1 MDRGPALRQ
10 PDLAALPRG
19 PFARVLWQSSAAV
32 PAGFAT
38 SWRGDGDGPFDAIV
52 LDDLDGHPGTVRALQ
67 GRLAPGGL
75 LAVLAPRRRRS
86 LARHLRP
93 FFEGGP
99 PREGERFRPVRA
111 ERTGAVLAYR
121 RGPSLSLGHFDELAQ
136 DYVAEL
142 PAHLVGHYL
151 ERKLAM
157 LRQAVRGRPAHL
169 GLDLGCG
176 IGEYARA
183 VAASMGATVVAVD
196 ASQPAVAVARRRGND
211 LASRGIQGNRG
222 SGALADSVDSAA
234 RSSAAGK
241 VDFAACDAQRLP
253 FPDATFDFAYTIN
266 MVHHLKRGE
275 QEAALAEALR
285 VLKPGAPLVVF
296 EINVLNPLFRF
307 YMRHVFPR
315 TRRIDR
321 GDEEFL
327 TPRAFRRMAPGRV
340 ETVAYSTFV
349 PDFTPRWL
357 LPVLRPVER
366 GLERVA
372 GPLGIHYAAVLR
384 GGPAGHGGAGPHQAG
399 DGPDEGAV
407 A

>member
-1 MDRGPALRQ
+1 MRR
-10 PDLAALPRG
+10 PDLAALPKG
-19 PFARVLWQSSAAV
+19 PFARVLWQSSA
-32 PAGFAT
+32 PIPPGFAT
-38 SWRGDGDGPFDAIV
+38 GWRSDGDGPFDAIV
-52 LDDLDGHPGTVRALQ
+52 LDDLDGHPAKARALQ

-75 LAVLAPRRRRS
+75 LAILAPRRRRS

-93 FFEGGP
+93 FFEGGA
-99 PREGERFRPVRA
+99 PRDGERFRPVRA

-121 RGPSLSLGHFDELAQ
+121 RGPALSLGHFDELAQ

-176 IGEYARA
+176 VGEYARA
-183 VAASMGATVVAVD
+183 VAASMGATIVAVD
-196 ASQPAVAVARRRGND
+196 ASQPAVAVARRRGKD
-211 LASRGIQGNRG
+211 G
-222 SGALADSVDSAA
+222 
-234 RSSAAGK
+234 

-384 GGPAGHGGAGPHQAG
+384 GGPAGRGGTGPDQAG
-399 DGPDEGAV
+399 DGPDERAV

>member
-1 MDRGPALRQ
+1 MKR
-10 PDLAALPRG
+10 PDVAALPKG
-19 PFARVLWQSSAAV
+19 PFARVLWQSSAHI
-32 PAGFAT
+32 PAGFAE

-52 LDDLDGHPGTVRALQ
+52 VDDLDGHPATAKALQ
-67 GRLAPGGL
+67 RQLAPGGL
-75 LAVLAPRRRRS
+75 LAVLAPRRPRS

-93 FFEGGP
+93 FFEGGA
-99 PREGERFRPVRA
+99 PRPGERFRPVRA
-111 ERTGAVLAYR
+111 EGGAILAYR
-121 RGPSLSLGHFDELAQ
+121 RGPALALGHFDELAQ

-142 PAHLVGHYL
+142 PAHLVRHYL
-151 ERKLAM
+151 DRKLAA
-157 LRQAVRGRPAHL
+157 LRSALQGRPARL

-183 VAASMGATVVAVD
+183 VAGSMGARIVAVD
-196 ASQPAVAVARRRGND
+196 ASQAAVAVARRRGRD
-211 LASRGIQGNRG
+211 G
-222 SGALADSVDSAA
+222 
-234 RSSAAGK
+234 

-253 FPDATFDFAYTIN
+253 FADATFDFAYTIN

-296 EINVLNPLFRF
+296 EINVLNPLFRL

-327 TPRAFRRMAPGRV
+327 TPRAFRRMAPARV
-340 ETVAYSTFV
+340 EGIAYSTFV

-384 GGPAGHGGAGPHQAG
+384 GAGPGEAR
-399 DGPDEGAV
+399 EGADERSV

>member
-1 MDRGPALRQ
+1 MSRPPPDPAL
-10 PDLAALPRG
+10 LPPG
-19 PFARVLWQSSAAV
+19 PFGRVLWLSSAPIPKGWAKTWRT
-32 PAGFAT
+32 AGDAEAA
-38 SWRGDGDGPFDAIV
+38 FDAIV
-52 LDDLDGHPGTVRALQ
+52 LDDLALELPDRRPAALQ
-67 GRLAPGGL
+67 RRLAPGGL
-75 LAVLAPRRRRS
+75 LAVLAPRRPRAT
-86 LARHLRP
+86 ARLLRP
-93 FFEGGP
+93 YFEGGA
-99 PREGERFRPVRA
+99 PRGKERFRPVRP
-111 ERTGAVLAYR
+111 EGRVVLAYR
-121 RGPSLSLGHFDELAQ
+121 RGPTMALGHFDELAQ
-136 DYVAEL
+136 DYVAEI
-142 PAHLVGHYL
+142 PAHLVQHYL
-151 ERKLAM
+151 DRKLAV
-157 LRQAVRGRPAHL
+157 LRLAVGTGPARL

-183 VAASMGATVVAVD
+183 VATSMAAKVVAVD
-196 ASQPAVAVARRRGND
+196 ASQPAVAVARRRG
-211 LASRGIQGNRG
+211 LTP
-222 SGALADSVDSAA
+222 SAA
-234 RSSAAGK
+234 VGGSVEFAAG
-241 VDFAACDAQRLP
+241 DAQRLP
-253 FPDATFDFAYTIN
+253 FAGATFDFASTIN

-285 VLKPGAPLVVF
+285 VLRPGAPLVVF

-340 ETVAYSTFV
+340 ERIAYSTFV

-357 LPVLRPVER
+357 LPALRPVER

-384 GGPAGHGGAGPHQAG
+384 GGGPQQADDGA
-399 DGPDEGAV
+399 DERAV